1 MKRCLPIITDSIAV
15 DPTFGTGAVKITPAH
30 DPADYDVGKRHNLPF
45 VSILKDDGTLLD
57 DEEVVG
63 KWKGMKRFHVRVGIV
78 EELKKVGLYVGVEE
92 NKMNV
97 PICAKSGDVIEPVLK
112 PQWWVD
118 CEKLRGEVVRRTRA
132 GELRIAPRQSESE
145 WYRWLEGIQDWCVS
159 RQLWWGHRIP
169 AYYVKVKGEEK
180 QDEDEDGKH
189 WVVGR
194 TREEAEEKA
203 RKLVGEGRQ
212 FELDQDQ
219 DVLDTWF
226 SSGLWPFST
235 LGWPDAQSEDFKR
248 YYPTSIL
255 ETGWDIL
262 FFWVARM
269 CLLGV
274 YLTGNM
280 PFREVYC
287 HAMIRDAHGRKM
299 SKSLGNVI
307 DPLDVIRGIS
317 LEALHDK
324 LEEGNLDEKEITKAK
339 AGQKKDF
346 PKGIPQCGTDAL
358 RFALCAYSGGGRDI
372 NLDILRVEGYRKFG
386 NKIFNATRFA
396 MLKLEGGYEAG
407 REAKVSALFYSCFLF
422 ISMAMVY

>member
-1 MKRCLPIITDSIAV
+1 MNRRLPIITDSIAV
-15 DPTFGTGAVKITPAH
+15 DQTFGTGAVKITPAH
-30 DPADYDVGKRHNLPF
+30 DPKDYDVGERHNLPF
-45 VSILKDDGTLLD
+45 VSILRDDGTLVD
-57 DEEVVG
+57 DEAVVG

-78 EELKKVGLYVGVEE
+78 EELKRVGLYVGVEE
-92 NKMNV
+92 NKMSV

-118 CEKLRGEVVRRTRA
+118 CEKLKGEVVRRTRE
-132 GELRIAPRQSESE
+132 GELKIAPRQSEND
-145 WYRWLEGIQDWCVS
+145 WNRWWEGIEDWCLS

-180 QDEDEDGKH
+180 QDGDEKN

-203 RKLVGEGRQ
+203 RVLVGEGRE

-235 LGWPDAQSEDFKR
+235 LGWPDEHMEDLKR
-248 YYPTSIL
+248 YYPTSLL

-274 YLTGNM
+274 YLTGKM
-280 PFREVYC
+280 PFKEVYC

-307 DPLDVIRGIS
+307 DPLDVIHGVS
-317 LEALHDK
+317 LETLHSK
-324 LEEGNLDEKEITKAK
+324 LEEGNLDDKEVTKAK

-372 NLDILRVEGYRKFG
+372 NLDILRVEGYRKFC
-386 NKIFNATRFA
+386 NKVFNATRFA
-396 MLKLEGGYEAG
+396 MLKLDGGYEA
-407 REAKVSALFYSCFLF
+407 REEAKVSTYFFYYC
-422 ISMAMVY
+422 ISMTMVV

>member
-1 MKRCLPIITDSIAV
+1 M
-15 DPTFGTGAVKITPAH
+15 KITPAH

-45 VSILKDDGTLLD
+45 VSILKDDGTLVD

-63 KWKGMKRFHVRVGIV
+63 KWKGMKRFHVRSVIV
-78 EELKKVGLYVGVEE
+78 EELKKAGLYVGVEE
-92 NKMNV
+92 NKMSV

-118 CEKLRGEVVRRTRA
+118 CEKLKREVVRRTQA
-132 GELRIAPRQSESE
+132 GELKIAPKQSESE
-145 WYRWLEGIQDWCVS
+145 WYRWLESIQDWCIS

-169 AYYVKVKGEEK
+169 AYCVKVKGEEK
-180 QDEDEDGKH
+180 QDENGSGKN

-194 TREEAEEKA
+194 TREEAEEKV
-203 RKLVGEGRQ
+203 KQLVGEGRE
-212 FELDQDQ
+212 FELEQDQ

-235 LGWPDAQSEDFKR
+235 LGWPDEQSEDLKKF
-248 YYPTSIL
+248 YPTSML

-274 YLTGNM
+274 YLTGKM
-280 PFREVYC
+280 PFEEVYC

-307 DPLDVIRGIS
+307 DPIDVIHGIS
-317 LEALHDK
+317 LETLLAK
-324 LEEGNLDEKEITKAK
+324 LEDGNLDEKEITKAK

-372 NLDILRVEGYRKFG
+372 NLDILRVEGYRKFC
-386 NKIFNATRFA
+386 NKVFNATKFA
-396 MLKLEGGYEAG
+396 MLKLEGGYEVCE
-407 REAKVSALFYSCFLF
+407 EAKVGPLSHWYSFNLVT
-422 ISMAMVY
+422 IV